1 MNVFVIEGQQGKANV
16 MKTLLC
22 SYDFNNIGFVLENSD
37 VNFYNGVPLYHIGWD
52 MIRNNSVSDI
62 VKEITT
68 LASAQQAQNI
78 FVYTNYLRNSEIIK
92 NMIKSFKIAGSPLN
106 NHAFIFCRPD
116 FE

>member
-37 VNFYNGVPLYHIGWD
+37 VNFYNEAPLYNIGWY
-52 MIRNNSVSDI
+52 MIRNNTVSDI
-62 VKEITT
+62 VETITT
-68 LASAQQAQNI
+68 IASASQAQNI
-78 FVYTNYLRNSEIIK
+78 FIYTNYLRNSEIIK
-92 NMIKSFKIAGSPLN
+92 NMIKAFKIAGSPLN
-106 NHAFIFCRPD
+106 HAFIFCKPD

>member
-22 SYDFNNIGFVLENSD
+22 GYDFNNIGFVLENSD
-37 VNFYNGVPLYHIGWD
+37 VNFYNEVSLYHIGWD
-52 MIRNNSVSDI
+52 MIRNNTVSDI
-62 VKEITT
+62 VKTITT
-68 LASAQQAQNI
+68 IASACQAQNI

-92 NMIKSFKIAGSPLN
+92 NMIKSFKIVESPL

>member
-37 VNFYNGVPLYHIGWD
+37 VNFYNGVSLYHIGWD
-52 MIRNNSVSDI
+52 MIKNNTVSDI
-62 VKEITT
+62 VKTITT
-68 LASAQQAQNI
+68 IASARQAQNI

-92 NMIKSFKIAGSPLN
+92 NMIKSFKIVESSF